1 MDDSISAAIDRMQ
14 AAMEAEMLPL
24 MLDVGEHVAAE
35 ARSGHTYTNRTG
47 RLEASTRHGAASG
60 RWRTGYRVDVVA
72 RRPYA
77 SYVDEGTGDHTTASG
92 AERAGNRA
100 YPYLLPAWRRS
111 EEWAE
116 REVERVLINAI
127 VATP

>member
-77 SYVDEGTGDHTTASG
+77 SFVDEGTS
-92 AERAGNRA
+92 RNRA

-116 REVERVLINAI
+116 QQVERVLISAI